1 MAKSYKQKIF
11 ADLDQLIDKYPQ
23 AKVSD
28 LVWALG
34 AFTEAVWRA
43 HHHDKNGQRRLEK
56 GEKRYRLA

>member
-1 MAKSYKQKIF
+1 MAKTYKQKIF
-11 ADLDQLIDKYPQ
+11 ADLDKLIDKYPQ

-34 AFTEAVWRA
+34 SFTEAVWRA
-43 HHHDKNGQRRLEK
+43 HPDKNGQRRLEK

>member
-11 ADLDQLIDKYPQ
+11 ADLDKLIDKYPR

-34 AFTEAVWRA
+34 SFTEAVWRA
-43 HHHDKNGQRRLEK
+43 HPDKNGQRRLEK